1 MTAELSLVKPAEQAT
16 DLTAIERVVVT
27 GDLSKLTP
35 DERWSYYRGVCQ
47 SVGLNPFTKPFE
59 YITLSGKLTLYA
71 TKGAAD
77 QLRRR
82 YGVSI
87 GKPEVQINDGL
98 CMVSVIATDTSG
110 RTDSELGIVPI
121 ENLRGDA
128 KANAILKAITKA
140 KRRVTL
146 SMCGLGM
153 LDETEA
159 ETIPGA
165 RYEDADSLHGAALPA
180 PSPISTTNDVR
191 DAAILTGANPGKPKP
206 AGAEFRQKWDQQ
218 WARGC
223 EAARSVGLA
232 EPEAQPASAS
242 EVELKKAAREL
253 AEQVENR
260 RKLNAELL
268 DKTAQVKAA
277 HGEDAVADVDPAT
290 VDDTEIH
297 EMLSALNEML
307 DAVPDEEAF

>member
-1 MTAELSLVKPAEQAT
+1 MTAELSLVKPSDQAT
-16 DLTAIERVVVT
+16 DLTAIERVVVA

-87 GKPEVQINDGL
+87 GKPDVQINDGL

-110 RTDSELGIVPI
+110 RTDAELGIVPI

-153 LDETEA
+153 LDETET

-165 RYEDADSLHGAALPA
+165 RYEDADALHSAAPA
-180 PSPISTTNDVR
+180 LSTTPEVR
-191 DAAILTGANPGKPKP
+191 DSAILTGADPKP
-206 AGAEFRQKWDQQ
+206 MPADEDTRRQFEANWTKGVDRAKAAGAQLPEIPPATATKADLNKAQREFLQDI
-218 WARGC
+218 
-223 EAARSVGLA
+223 V
-232 EPEAQPASAS
+232 
-242 EVELKKAAREL
+242 VRE
-253 AEQVENR
+253 
-260 RKLNAELL
+260 KLNAELVE
-268 DKTAQVKAA
+268 KTAQVIAA
-277 HGEDAVADVDPAT
+277 GGDVAEVDPSSCT
-290 VDDTEIH
+290 DTEIH
-297 EMLSALNEML
+297 EMLATLNEML
-307 DAVPDEEAF
+307 EAAPDDAAF